1 MQNVG
6 DIFTKLGGTGA
17 VARMIDV
24 KHSAASEMR
33 RRQSIPVRYW
43 PQLIAGAKTAGVEID
58 SDLLVKVHVAAAPAQ
73 ENAA

>member
-1 MQNVG
+1 MQNVS

-43 PQLIAGAKTAGVEID
+43 PQLIAGATSAGVELD
-58 SDLLVKVHVAAAPAQ
+58 SDLLVKIHVSEQAA
-73 ENAA
+73 

>member
-1 MQNVG
+1 
-6 DIFTKLGGTGA
+6 
-17 VARMIDV
+17 MIDV